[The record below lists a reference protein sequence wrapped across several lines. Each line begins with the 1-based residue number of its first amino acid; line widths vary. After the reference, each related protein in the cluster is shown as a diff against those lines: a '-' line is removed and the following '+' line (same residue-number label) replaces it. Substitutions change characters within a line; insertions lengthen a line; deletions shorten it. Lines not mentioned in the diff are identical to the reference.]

1 VLTAISRSIATL
13 LLLSTLGC
21 GPRSASPSAAP
32 SCVEPTA
39 PTTTPADASP
49 ASATTA
55 STPTADDPLASLAW
69 LAGTWESD
77 DPEGPRTVEHWLAPE
92 AGTMLGVNRTA
103 EGGRTVFF
111 EYLRIEAQAE
121 GLAYLASP
129 GGKDPPTRFGVVD
142 TRPGFV
148 AFENLA
154 HDFPQRIEYRL
165 EGDRLRM
172 QISGT
177 QGGAAKAHAWSMR
190 RVGG

>member
-1 VLTAISRSIATL
+1 VLDVLSRPIATL
-13 LLLSTLGC
+13 LLLSTVGC
-21 GPRSASPSAAP
+21 GPRPASPSEAP
-32 SCVEPTA
+32 RCVEPTA
-39 PTTTPADASP
+39 ATTAPSDGSPAP
-49 ASATTA
+49 ASASTA
-55 STPTADDPLASLAW
+55 TADDPLASLAW

-77 DPEGPRTVEHWLAPE
+77 DPEGPRTVEHWLTPE

-103 EGGRTVFF
+103 EAGRTVFF
-111 EYLRIEAQAE
+111 EYLRIEAQPE

-129 GGKDPPTRFGVVD
+129 AGKDPPTRFGVVD
-142 TRPGFV
+142 ARPGFV
-148 AFENLA
+148 AFENPA

-190 RVGG
+190 RAAE